1 MNTNIRL
8 LSLEYLRFFAAWNI
22 FFGHYISFYIQFD
35 LPYEDGIFPKFLFPY
50 AGLSVPMFFMMS
62 GAIFVHN
69 YYDLISQK
77 AINFQN
83 YFQKRLAR
91 LYPLHFLTL
100 LIMAVLQFYYLKL
113 SGDYFVYPFNDLK
126 HFILHLFFASHWG
139 LEDGHSYN
147 SVVWSVSHEIIL
159 YFLFF
164 LVCFFLVNKIN
175 NKLGLFLGIF
185 LVLFI
190 LNFLFG
196 KVLLKS
202 IGAFFIGSLIYSLVE
217 YFQKFDQKKK
227 IYVSIGTLIIFGI
240 LNKIF
245 KYCGLPFGSLGPITL
260 FLLLNFDF
268 LKISYP
274 LIFEKFGIFLG
285 NLSYSTYL
293 IHIPVCTVMAL
304 IHLKV
309 YQFNFLEIMP
319 LLIYVSVVFILS
331 YFSYTFFENPLRRYL
346 SPKKIK

>member
-240 LNKIF
+240 CALCFMLYDYKCYIDSGVNTSDNNIYAKEADKDMVSIL
-245 KYCGLPFGSLGPITL
+245 KPSILHA
-260 FLLLNFDF
+260 LNFVVF
-268 LKISYP
+268 FAP
-274 LIFEKFGIFLG
+274 
-285 NLSYSTYL
+285 
-293 IHIPVCTVMAL
+293 
-304 IHLKV
+304 
-309 YQFNFLEIMP
+309 P
-319 LLIYVSVVFILS
+319 LLKAN
-331 YFSYTFFENPLRRYL
+331 FSSIP
-346 SPKKIK
+346 SPSI